1 METTR
6 TDGKDTELKVVLRFL
21 ERTREGEYAEISE
34 ATVTQ
39 GRVQELA
46 QPIYYCGEEYIYGI
60 S

>member
-1 METTR
+1 METTQ
-6 TDGKDTELKVVLRFL
+6 TDDKDNELSVVLRFL
-21 ERTREGEYAEISE
+21 ERTQEGEYTEIP
-34 ATVTQ
+34 AVPQ